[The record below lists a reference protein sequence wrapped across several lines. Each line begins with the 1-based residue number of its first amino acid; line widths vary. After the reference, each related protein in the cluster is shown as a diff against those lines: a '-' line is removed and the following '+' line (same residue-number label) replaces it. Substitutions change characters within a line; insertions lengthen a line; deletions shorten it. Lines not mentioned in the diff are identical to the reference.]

1 MLAARRGAAGLA
13 AAAVAVLVF
22 TAGPAPASI
31 VAPPAPE
38 EVESLFRE
46 ACWQGLRD
54 SAAFARGLQASS
66 LSFRPIESAEPG
78 QHFRGRA
85 SSVDYRRG
93 AACTLTAHLRSLEA
107 AEEIVRRISAF
118 VALEAA
124 ASAAGD
130 ASTRSYRSAQLP
142 ASGGSVGVELFFN
155 PPPPSRRHR
164 VPYPPSF
171 PLSISVYFT
180 PDD

>member
-1 MLAARRGAAGLA
+1 MFEGRRGAAGLA
-13 AAAVAVLVF
+13 AAAAAVAIVAV
-22 TAGPAPASI
+22 GPAQASI

-38 EVESLFRE
+38 EAETLFRE
-46 ACWQGLRD
+46 ACWQGLHD
-54 SAAFARGLQASS
+54 PAAFDRGVEGSS
-66 LSFRPIESAEPG
+66 LDFRRVESLDPG

-85 SSVDYRRG
+85 SSVHYRRG
-93 AACTLTAHLRSLEA
+93 AGCTLTAHLRSIEA

-118 VALEAA
+118 VALEPS
-124 ASAAGD
+124 ASAAEDGL
-130 ASTRSYRSAQLP
+130 ARGYRSAELP
-142 ASGGSVGVELFFN
+142 ASGGSVVVELVFT

-180 PDD
+180 PNP